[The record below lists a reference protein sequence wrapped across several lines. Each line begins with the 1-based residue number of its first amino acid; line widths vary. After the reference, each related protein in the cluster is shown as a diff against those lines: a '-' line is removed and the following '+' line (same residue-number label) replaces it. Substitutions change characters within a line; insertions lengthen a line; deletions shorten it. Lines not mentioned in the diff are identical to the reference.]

1 MTTADAQPGTDL
13 ESIDLMDRS
22 LHRDGPPHETFARLR
37 AECPVH
43 PATGPDGTRFWS
55 VTRDEDVTAVSRD
68 TDTFSSYRGGVFL
81 HPDQVAPLD
90 FLRQVLLY
98 KDPPEHRKYRRILAS
113 VFTPKAIAGMADI
126 VLTQVTEVID
136 AVIEQGH
143 ADFVRDIA
151 VPLPLRVLAGIMGL
165 PTQDVDQ
172 LYDWTHQIERAQQSD
187 EPAMATQTFGEMV
200 GYLQQQIERQLGE
213 GGDSLVVRLSS
224 AEVEGEKL
232 APEEILTFFGLLV
245 FAGND
250 TTRNT
255 AATGTLAL
263 LTHDQWQTVRDSP
276 DLASQ
281 AVEEILRWTSVVK
294 YFARTATTDTEIAG
308 QKVAEGDKVVTWF
321 SSASRDS
328 ALTDEP
334 ERFDVTREKPQH
346 RAFGG
351 GGPHMCL
358 GNQLARLEL
367 RTLLTELTRRM
378 PDLALDGEPEYLQSN
393 WAHSLTAMPVRFT
406 PGMREG

>member
-1 MTTADAQPGTDL
+1 
-13 ESIDLMDRS
+13 
-22 LHRDGPPHETFARLR
+22 
-37 AECPVH
+37 
-43 PATGPDGTRFWS
+43 
-55 VTRDEDVTAVSRD
+55 
-68 TDTFSSYRGGVFL
+68 
-81 HPDQVAPLD
+81 
-90 FLRQVLLY
+90 VLLF

-113 VFTPKAIAGMADI
+113 VFTPKAVAGMEDTVRAR
-126 VLTQVTEVID
+126 VTEVID
-136 AVIEQGH
+136 GVIEQGH

-165 PTQDVDQ
+165 PDEDVDQ
-172 LYDWTHQIERAQQSD
+172 LYDWTHQIERAQQSE
-187 EPAMATQTFGEMV
+187 EPAMATETFGEMV

-213 GGDSLVVRLSS
+213 GGDSLVTRMQS
-224 AEVEGEKL
+224 AEVEGESL

-263 LTHDQWQTVRDSP
+263 LTHDQWGTLRDAP
-276 DLASQ
+276 DLAGQ
-281 AVEEILRWTSVVK
+281 AVEEILRWTTVVK

-308 QKVAEGDKVVTWF
+308 QPVAEGDKVVTWF
-321 SSASRDS
+321 SSASRDAS
-328 ALTDEP
+328 LGEEP
-334 ERFDVTREKPQH
+334 DRFDVTREKPQH

-367 RTLLTELTRRM
+367 RVLLAELTRRM
-378 PDLALDGEPEYLQSN
+378 PDLALDGEPEYLPSN
-393 WAHSLTAMPVRFT
+393 WAHSLTSMPVRFT
-406 PGMREG
+406 PGRREG

>member
-1 MTTADAQPGTDL
+1 MTTADAQPTTDL

-22 LHRDGPPHETFARLR
+22 LHGEGPPHEVFARMR

-43 PATGPDGTRFWS
+43 RGTGPDGNEFWS
-55 VTRDEDVTAVSRD
+55 VTRDEDVTSVSRD
-68 TDTFSSYRGGVFL
+68 TETFSSHRGGVFL

-90 FLRQVLLY
+90 FLRQVLLF

-113 VFTPKAIAGMADI
+113 VFTPKAIASMEDTVHAR
-126 VLTQVTEVID
+126 VTEVID
-136 AVIEQGH
+136 EVIEQGH

-165 PTQDVDQ
+165 PSEDVDQ

-187 EPAMATQTFGEMV
+187 EPAQATETFGEMV
-200 GYLQQQIERQLGE
+200 GYLQQQIGRQLSE
-213 GGDSLVVRLSS
+213 GGDSLVVRLNS
-224 AEVEGEKL
+224 AEVEGEGL
-232 APEEILTFFGLLV
+232 AHEEILTFFGLLV

-255 AATGTLAL
+255 ASTGTLAL
-263 LTHDQWQTVRDSP
+263 LTHDQWDTVRESP
-276 DLASQ
+276 DLAAQ

-308 QKVAEGDKVVTWF
+308 QRVAEGDKVVTWF
-321 SSASRDS
+321 TSASRD
-328 ALTDEP
+328 ATLNDEP
-334 ERFDVTREKPQH
+334 ARFDVTRAKPQH

-351 GGPHMCL
+351 GGPHSCL

-367 RTLLTELTRRM
+367 RLLLTELTRRM
-378 PDLALDGEPEYLQSN
+378 PDLALDGNPEYLQSN
-393 WAHSLTAMPVRFT
+393 WAHSLTSLPVRFT
-406 PGMREG
+406 PGKREG